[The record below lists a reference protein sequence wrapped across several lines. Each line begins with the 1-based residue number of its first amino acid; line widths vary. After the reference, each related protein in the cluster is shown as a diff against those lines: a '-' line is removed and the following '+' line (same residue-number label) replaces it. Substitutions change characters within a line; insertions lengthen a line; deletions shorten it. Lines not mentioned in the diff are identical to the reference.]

1 MPSLNFKRFLDSRID
16 ATLAEIEQERRAKT
30 ERAIVENSQRA
41 FGGQGNRTGASGSYH
56 GSGSV
61 QGSSAGGSRAGVGSS
76 YTQGIGTYDNYL
88 CKIEIRNN
96 YLHIV
101 KAHRYYG
108 NLDKLVQDID
118 RDKKLLERAFSENSS
133 LSPETINI
141 PANALTGF
149 ERIGG
154 GGRQFSEFHFTR
166 KDFDTRQRAHH
177 YICVLSREFAGAIED
192 FANTHFHY

>member
-1 MPSLNFKRFLDSRID
+1 MPSFNFMRFLDSRID

-30 ERAIVENSQRA
+30 ESAIVENSQRA
-41 FGGQGNRTGASGSYH
+41 FGDQGNRTGASGSYH

-61 QGSSAGGSRAGVGSS
+61 QGSSAGGSRASMGSS

-133 LSPETINI
+133 LSLVRKLSISPRMRLRDLSESAEAVGNFPNFISHARTSI
-141 PANALTGF
+141 PA
-149 ERIGG
+149 
-154 GGRQFSEFHFTR
+154 
-166 KDFDTRQRAHH
+166 
-177 YICVLSREFAGAIED
+177 RESITTFA
-192 FANTHFHY
+192 Y